1 MFNRTSRANFLGA
14 AAAIS
19 LLVLQLPASAAVSPE
34 TLTTAIYKAKILA
47 PGTQIKVKVQGEQAL
62 ISTFRNE
69 RADDKDS
76 KIDALLLG
84 KTIFE
89 TPGSGITNVVV
100 YFYNS
105 RAANEYKTATIR
117 TGDVKAFDAGQMSQ
131 EELLSSIELK
141 SGKVQDTATAIESRM
156 MLSAAARRDF
166 QTVDRGEEIE
176 VSCKMPP
183 LSEEEYK
190 FEAFRIA
197 STALDFNGATGAAKR
212 VKVTFYDPSDKGKYK
227 QVIISLNNIQTIQK
241 QLAAAFA
248 TLQMSAGVSKLST
261 KDIEPSAGALLNER
275 TALLARIQNLEDK
288 GVGVAPFIQAYQG
301 LDARVGST
309 DATAL
314 GAEIARL
321 GASVTE
327 QEKRYESA
335 KTLKFSKDEPAAASD
350 GSPTRIVGDVKE
362 PKARG
367 PISRWALGFFPLLA
381 NAIVRDPDG
390 YLADCKAKF
399 ESETK
404 KKAEDDKR
412 YAIALLWFAE
422 VLNAN
427 NHPDQAKKF
436 ENDGRAL
443 SARFKK

>member
-1 MFNRTSRANFLGA
+1 VLKSSSRANFLGVA
-14 AAAIS
+14 TAIS
-19 LLVLQLPASAAVSPE
+19 LLLIQLPGHAAASPDQ
-34 TLTTAIYKAKILA
+34 LTASIYKAKILA

-89 TPGSGITNVVV
+89 TPGSGITSIVV

-105 RAANEYKTATIR
+105 RAANEYKTVTIR

-131 EELLSSIELK
+131 DELLSSIEIK
-141 SGKVQDTATAIESRM
+141 GGKVQDTATAIESRM

-176 VSCKMPP
+176 VSCKMPA

-190 FEAFRIA
+190 LEAFRIA
-197 STALDFNGATGAAKR
+197 STALDYIGSTGAAKR
-212 VKVTFYDPSDKGKYK
+212 VKVIFFDPAEKGKFK
-227 QVIISLNNIQTIQK
+227 QVTISLSNLQTIQK
-241 QLAAAFA
+241 QLAAAFG
-248 TLQMSAGVSKLST
+248 TLQLSAGVSKLTT
-261 KDIEPSAGALLNER
+261 KDIEASEGPMLKER

-301 LDARVGST
+301 LDSRVGSI
-309 DATAL
+309 DATTL
-314 GAEIARL
+314 GQEITRL

-335 KTLKFSKDEPAAASD
+335 KTLKFSKDDTPVADA
-350 GSPTRIVGDVKE
+350 GVGRIVGDVKE
-362 PKARG
+362 PRARG
-367 PISRWALGFFPLLA
+367 SVSRWALGFFPLLA
-381 NAIVRDPDG
+381 TDIVRDPDN
-390 YLADCKAKF
+390 YLADCKKKF
-399 ESETK
+399 EAETK
-404 KKAEDDKR
+404 KKAEEDKR
-412 YAIALLWFAE
+412 YALALLWFAE
-422 VLNAN
+422 VLTLN
-427 NHPDQAKKF
+427 NHADQAKKF
-436 ENDGRAL
+436 ESEGRVLA
-443 SARFKK
+443 SRFKK